1 MEKIE
6 QISEGLFCIDTYDL
20 GRPNRTSS
28 YLLKDKKIALIE
40 TSASPSVPYI
50 MKGLEALG
58 VTPEDVDYLILTHIH
73 LDHAGGAGLFMEK
86 CKNAELIVHPKGA
99 RHLVDPSRLIASAK
113 SVYGDQFDTLFDPI
127 LPVEESR
134 MRTVEDGDQ
143 LVLGET
149 TLTFYH
155 TKGHANHHISIHDS
169 KSNGVFVGDT
179 TGVYYP
185 ELLEEDFDLI
195 LPSTSPNQ
203 FDPDAMEQSIQF
215 YEKLAPSQ
223 LYFGHYGVYYEP
235 DMAYEQ
241 VRYWLPI
248 FLEEGKKAMAAKE
261 EFYARSRDLEKRLNA
276 HVNDYVLQHDL
287 LLSHPVFKVIPLDT
301 AVSAMGIIDY
311 LVKLEG

>member
-20 GRPNRTSS
+20 GRPNQTSS
-28 YLLKDKKIALIE
+28 YLLKDEKIALIE

-50 MKGLEALG
+50 MKGLQALG
-58 VTPEDVDYLILTHIH
+58 VAPEDIDYLILTHIH

-86 CKNAELIVHPKGA
+86 CKKAELIVHPKGA
-99 RHLVDPSRLIASAK
+99 RHLVNPSRLIASAK

-127 LPVEESR
+127 LPVEETR
-134 MRTVEDGDQ
+134 LRTVADGDQ

-149 TLTFYH
+149 ILTFHH

-169 KSNGVFVGDT
+169 KSNGIFVGDT

-185 ELLEEDFDLI
+185 ELLEENFDLI

-203 FDPDAMEQSIQF
+203 FDPGAMEQSIQL

-235 DMAYEQ
+235 NMAYEQ

-248 FLEEGKKAMAAKE
+248 FLEEGKKAMAVKE
-261 EFYARSRDLEKRLNA
+261 EFYERSRDLEKRLNA
-276 HVNDYVLQHDL
+276 LVNDYVLQHGL
-287 LLSHPVFKVIPLDT
+287 MLNHPVFKVIPLDT